1 MLFSPEYVDEIE
13 GKFVELPRESAA
25 LFNYFNNITLFHKY
39 LDNFKGNWDDTKGNR
54 TIADLRYGEEDC
66 ISSNTLIFDAIKG

>member
-13 GKFVELPRESAA
+13 GKFVELPQQSAV

-39 LDNFKGNWDDTKGNR
+39 LDNFKGDGDDTNYYDNIDKDCHKNR
-54 TIADLRYGEEDC
+54 GVL
-66 ISSNTLIFDAIKG
+66 